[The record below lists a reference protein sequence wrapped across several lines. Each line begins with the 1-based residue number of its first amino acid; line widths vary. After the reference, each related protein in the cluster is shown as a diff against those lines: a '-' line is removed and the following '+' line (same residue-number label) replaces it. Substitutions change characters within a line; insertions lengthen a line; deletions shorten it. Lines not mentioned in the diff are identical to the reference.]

1 VSENILELKDFGVG
15 FGEKIIL
22 TAVNLQI
29 PVRGVFVL
37 VGPAGTGKST
47 LLRTLSGF
55 NDANPSLRTW
65 GNAEYAGTKL
75 GEGPLPVLVAQKTRL
90 LLANVMENILNDLPE
105 RRSLTY
111 AQQRDV
117 ATRLLVRA
125 GLDDLADQLDRS
137 VVELPLYKQ
146 RHLALARSAA
156 ANPALLFTD
165 EPTTGL
171 EEHEAN
177 ELIKYIVME
186 SEHRAVL
193 VVVHNQNHARRLG
206 GNIALLAGGW
216 IHEHAETRDFLKNPQ
231 TEVGATFVSTGSC
244 DVPSPM
250 AKPEELS
257 EEALEK
263 YNPPP
268 ILEEAKNYVSDGFGP
283 RNFLWLKKGRL
294 AGTPKPG
301 ILADLDYDMTAIK
314 RVGITTLVNLMEQRF
329 SKKTLDKYGIKG
341 IHFPI
346 KDMSVPP
353 IEDAKKFCKQM
364 EDLMA
369 SGEILALH
377 CKAGL
382 GRTGTMLASI
392 LIWEGM
398 TALEALEKVR
408 CIEPRWVQSE
418 EQLEFLTEFAQE
430 INADRNPQID
440 SAAGM

>member
-1 VSENILELKDFGVG
+1 MNENILELKDFGVG

-22 TAVNLQI
+22 TAVNLII

-37 VGPAGTGKST
+37 VGPSGTGKST
-47 LLRTLSGF
+47 LLRTLSGL

-65 GNAEYAGTKL
+65 GSATYAGSHL
-75 GEGPLPVLVAQKTRL
+75 GDGPLPVLVAQKTRL

-105 RRSLTY
+105 RRSLTF

-117 ATRLLVRA
+117 AKRLLVRA
-125 GLDDLADQLDRS
+125 GLQDLSDQLDKS

-165 EPTTGL
+165 EPTTAL
-171 EEHEAN
+171 EDDEADQ
-177 ELIKYIVME
+177 LINYIKME
-186 SEHRAVL
+186 AEHRAVL
-193 VVVHNQNHARRLG
+193 VVVHNQIHAKKLG
-206 GNIALLAGGW
+206 GKIALLAGGW
-216 IHEHAETRDFLKNPQ
+216 IHEHAETREFLRNPQ
-231 TEVGATFVSTGSC
+231 TDVGATFVSTGSC

-257 EEALEK
+257 EEALQR
-263 YNPPP
+263 YHPPP

-301 ILADLDYDMTAIK
+301 LLTDLDYDMTALK
-314 RVGITTLVNLMEQRF
+314 RVGITTLVNLMEERF
-329 SKKTLDKYGIKG
+329 SRKTLEKYGIKG
-341 IHFPI
+341 VHFPI
-346 KDMSVPP
+346 KDMGVPP
-353 IEDAKKFCKQM
+353 ISDAKIFCQQI
-364 EDLMA
+364 EERMA
-369 SGEILALH
+369 AGEVLALH

-398 TALEALEKVR
+398 SALEALEKVR

-418 EQLEFLTEFAQE
+418 EQLAFLSDFA
-430 INADRNPQID
+430 ADVDAQRKPPMDN
-440 SAAGM
+440 AAGM

>member
-1 VSENILELKDFGVG
+1 MSENILELKDFGAG

-22 TAVNLQI
+22 TAVNLKI

-47 LLRTLSGF
+47 LLRTLSGL

-65 GNAEYAGTKL
+65 GSASYAGSKL
-75 GEGPLPVLVAQKTRL
+75 GDGPLPVLVAQNTRL
-90 LLANVMENILNDLPE
+90 LLASVMENILNDLPE
-105 RRSLTY
+105 RRSLTL
-111 AQQRDV
+111 AQQRDI
-117 ATRLLVRA
+117 AKRLLSRC
-125 GLDDLADQLDRS
+125 GLDELTDHLDQS
-137 VVELPLYKQ
+137 VVELSLYQQ
-146 RHLALARSAA
+146 RHLAIARSAA
-156 ANPALLFTD
+156 ANPSLLFTD

-171 EEHEAN
+171 SDEEADK
-177 ELIKYIVME
+177 LIKYIVME
-186 SEHRAVL
+186 ADHRAVL
-193 VVVHNQNHARRLG
+193 VVVHNQKHARKLG

-216 IHEHAETRDFLKNPQ
+216 IHEHAETEDFLKNPK
-231 TEVGATFVSTGSC
+231 TDVGAAFVNTGSC

-268 ILEEAKNYVSDGFGP
+268 ILEEAKTYVSDAFGP
-283 RNFLWLKKGRL
+283 RNFLWVKKGRL

-301 ILADLDYDMTAIK
+301 ILTDVDYDMSALK
-314 RVGITTLVNLMEQRF
+314 RVGVTHLVNLMETRF
-329 SKKTLDKYGIKG
+329 SKKLLDKYQING

-346 KDMSVPP
+346 KDMGVPSLH
-353 IEDAKKFCKQM
+353 DAKAFCQHM
-364 EDLMA
+364 ESLMA
-369 SGEILALH
+369 EGEVLALH

-382 GRTGTMLASI
+382 GRTGTMLAAI
-392 LIWEGM
+392 LIWEGK

-418 EQLEFLTEFAQE
+418 EQVEFLSDFAKDVE
-430 INADRNPQID
+430 ADRGPSVD
-440 SAAGM
+440 AVAGM

>member
-1 VSENILELKDFGVG
+1 VNEYILELNDFGVG

-29 PVRGVFVL
+29 PTRGVFVL

-47 LLRTLSGF
+47 LLRTLSGL

-65 GNAEYAGTKL
+65 GKANYAGGKL
-75 GEGPLPVLVAQKTRL
+75 GDGPRPVLVAQKTRL
-90 LLANVMENILNDLPE
+90 LLSNVMENILNDLPE
-105 RRSLTY
+105 RRSLTF

-117 ATRLLVRA
+117 AERLLRRC
-125 GLDDLADQLDRS
+125 GLDYLATDLEKN
-137 VVELPLYKQ
+137 VVELPLYQQ

-156 ANPALLFTD
+156 ANPSLLFTD

-171 EEHEAN
+171 SDDEADK
-177 ELIKYIVME
+177 LIDYIVME

-193 VVVHNQNHARRLG
+193 VVVHNQKHARRLG
-206 GNIALLAGGW
+206 GQIALLAGGW

-231 TEVGATFVSTGSC
+231 TDVGAAFVSTGSC

-257 EEALEK
+257 EEALER

-268 ILEEAKNYVSDGFGP
+268 ISEEAKTFVSDGFGP
-283 RNFLWLKKGRL
+283 RNFLWVKRGCL

-301 ILADLDYDMTAIK
+301 ILADIDYDMHALK
-314 RVGITTLVNLMEQRF
+314 RVGITTLVNLMEESF
-329 SKKTLDKYGIKG
+329 SRKTLNTYEINGM
-341 IHFPI
+341 HFPI
-346 KDMSVPP
+346 VDMSVPSLA
-353 IEDAKKFCKQM
+353 DAKKFCRDI
-364 EDLMA
+364 EDLLA
-369 SGEILALH
+369 KGEVIAMH

-392 LIWEGM
+392 LIWEGK
-398 TALEALEKVR
+398 TALEALETIR

-418 EQLEFLTEFAQE
+418 EQVTFLKDFADYLKT
-430 INADRNPQID
+430 DRGSSMD
-440 SAAGM
+440 AAAGM